1 MRKMDKNIR
10 INNINISVGDQPFEV
25 FASLSGTLDGINVYV
40 GGGTDPHIGAVA
52 ISTPRPSLKNPENL
66 SFTTSVFNC
75 IGHKDDV
82 IAKLFSEALCLRYN
96 CVVVVSA
103 GVHIDHISIQ
113 EITQLQQLS
122 AELLNMATQELDDLI
137 ANQV

>member
-1 MRKMDKNIR
+1 M
-10 INNINISVGDQPFEV
+10 
-25 FASLSGTLDGINVYV
+25 
-40 GGGTDPHIGAVA
+40 
-52 ISTPRPSLKNPENL
+52 
-66 SFTTSVFNC
+66 
-75 IGHKDDV
+75 
-82 IAKLFSEALCLRYN
+82 
-96 CVVVVSA
+96 VVVSA